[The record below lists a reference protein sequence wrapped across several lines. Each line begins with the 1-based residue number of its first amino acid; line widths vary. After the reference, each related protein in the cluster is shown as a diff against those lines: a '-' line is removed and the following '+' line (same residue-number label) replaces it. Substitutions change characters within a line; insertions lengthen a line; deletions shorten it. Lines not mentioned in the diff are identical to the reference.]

1 MFNFFEWVR
10 NEAKHFEVHLRCP
23 FGRVSQVHYHRAW
36 NRSKP
41 NADKCVHV
49 DDFASQYKRSSASNR
64 SSFRT
69 EQVHIPIYWQVPT
82 FLHITAEIESGVCL
96 GWTLWGGIKQ
106 LKSYLSKPPILAKP
120 EFGEQLFL
128 YISVLESV
136 VTGVLV
142 RVERS
147 DKRPIFYV
155 SKSFS
160 DAETRYPMMEKL
172 ALVVVT
178 SALKLRPYFQ
188 SHPIIVLTSLPLRTI
203 LHSPTQSGRSANWAI
218 KLSEF
223 DLEFHARTS
232 LKSQLLVDF
241 LIELPLAT
249 PEPDIPDQPR
259 ILHLDGASSK
269 QGSNVIVCLKSYTR
283 EILEQSFWLAFKG

>member
-1 MFNFFEWVR
+1 
-10 NEAKHFEVHLRCP
+10 
-23 FGRVSQVHYHRAW
+23 
-36 NRSKP
+36 
-41 NADKCVHV
+41 
-49 DDFASQYKRSSASNR
+49 
-64 SSFRT
+64 
-69 EQVHIPIYWQVPT
+69 
-82 FLHITAEIESGVCL
+82 
-96 GWTLWGGIKQ
+96 
-106 LKSYLSKPPILAKP
+106 
-120 EFGEQLFL
+120 
-128 YISVLESV
+128 